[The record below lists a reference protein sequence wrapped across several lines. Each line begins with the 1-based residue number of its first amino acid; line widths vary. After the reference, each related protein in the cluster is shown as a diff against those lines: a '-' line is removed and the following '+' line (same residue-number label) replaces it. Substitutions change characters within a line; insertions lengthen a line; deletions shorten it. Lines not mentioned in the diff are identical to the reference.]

1 MKRHFALLRL
11 LVAVVLL
18 APVWAKPKLM
28 TQPLGFERNE
38 GQTAS
43 QVKYFS
49 RGPSCKLFLTQHKAV
64 LSLPGAA
71 LEMTLQGANR
81 ESPLQPEEQLP
92 GAVNYLIGD
101 PSQWHRAI
109 SLYARV
115 RYRNVYPGIDL
126 VYYARDRKFEYDFV
140 VAPGADPR
148 AIRVAFKGNQTARI
162 DSQGDLVLSVAGK
175 EVVQH
180 RPVVYQER
188 DGRRQLLGGHYLLHS
203 GVVTFKV
210 SKYDPARP
218 LVIDPTLTYS
228 TYLGA
233 THDDEVTGMALDP
246 SGNIYI
252 SGSTE
257 FSDFPTTSGAFMPST
272 TTLVTPFVSKIS
284 PDQGKLIY
292 STFVNGTSKGMGEG
306 IAVNSAGQAFL
317 IGMSWSEDF
326 PTTPGAY
333 GTADQGSAFISK
345 LSADGSSLLLS
356 TLLHGDGVWPY
367 AIATDSAGAVY
378 LAGSGGDNL
387 GTTPGAYQTTASNK
401 SKTAGFFAKL
411 NADFR
416 SVAYVSYFSGD
427 DYGVDVTGL
436 AVDSAGNLA
445 IAGFTSGTDLHTTQG
460 APQTTPPGV
469 GNGFVFKFNATGT
482 QALWGT
488 YLGGDGYNY
497 PSGITV
503 DGAGNY
509 YVVGDSNLEDAPFPT
524 TAGAYRTECSLWP
537 AAWLVKYNPQ
547 GQRAFSTCLGRF
559 DMNTGYGSD
568 QYWAS
573 ASPAIDAAGNIY
585 VMGTADST
593 TDFKGTADA
602 YQRQIVDGDG
612 LQIVL
617 AELDPSGSNLL
628 YGTFYGGTG
637 DETGRAMAMD
647 PAGSIYISGI
657 TDSKD
662 LPVTPGA
669 VQPTQPTGSTGGGY
683 DIFVAKFLQAPGPK
697 FTAQGIVNAASF
709 QGGPIAPGEMITI
722 FGSGI
727 GPSTLAGYHLTGNR
741 FDSMVAQTRVLFDGV
756 AAPIIYASSGQTAV
770 VVPYEIAGQAATQV
784 VVEYQ
789 GVQSSQVSVQVAAV
803 APGIFTVL
811 FNGTGQGAVLNT
823 DYRANA
829 AGNPAARGSV
839 VMVYMT
845 VGGEHGQDGM
855 IATGAVQHPLLVT
868 ATIGGQSAQVQYA
881 GPSPGSIWGLTQVN
895 LMVPASVTPG
905 NAVPLAITVGGVQS
919 QPNVTLAVN

>member
-1 MKRHFALLRL
+1 M
-11 LVAVVLL
+11 
-18 APVWAKPKLM
+18 
-28 TQPLGFERNE
+28 
-38 GQTAS
+38 
-43 QVKYFS
+43 
-49 RGPSCKLFLTQHKAV
+49 
-64 LSLPGAA
+64 
-71 LEMTLQGANR
+71 
-81 ESPLQPEEQLP
+81 
-92 GAVNYLIGD
+92 
-101 PSQWHRAI
+101 
-109 SLYARV
+109 
-115 RYRNVYPGIDL
+115 
-126 VYYARDRKFEYDFV
+126 
-140 VAPGADPR
+140 
-148 AIRVAFKGNQTARI
+148 
-162 DSQGDLVLSVAGK
+162 
-175 EVVQH
+175 
-180 RPVVYQER
+180 
-188 DGRRQLLGGHYLLHS
+188 
-203 GVVTFKV
+203 
-210 SKYDPARP
+210 
-218 LVIDPTLTYS
+218 
-228 TYLGA
+228 
-233 THDDEVTGMALDP
+233 
-246 SGNIYI
+246 
-252 SGSTE
+252 
-257 FSDFPTTSGAFMPST
+257 
-272 TTLVTPFVSKIS
+272 
-284 PDQGKLIY
+284 
-292 STFVNGTSKGMGEG
+292 
-306 IAVNSAGQAFL
+306 
-317 IGMSWSEDF
+317 
-326 PTTPGAY
+326 
-333 GTADQGSAFISK
+333 
-345 LSADGSSLLLS
+345 
-356 TLLHGDGVWPY
+356 
-367 AIATDSAGAVY
+367 
-378 LAGSGGDNL
+378 
-387 GTTPGAYQTTASNK
+387 
-401 SKTAGFFAKL
+401 
-411 NADFR
+411 
-416 SVAYVSYFSGD
+416 
-427 DYGVDVTGL
+427 
-436 AVDSAGNLA
+436 
-445 IAGFTSGTDLHTTQG
+445 
-460 APQTTPPGV
+460 
-469 GNGFVFKFNATGT
+469 
-482 QALWGT
+482 
-488 YLGGDGYNY
+488 
-497 PSGITV
+497 
-503 DGAGNY
+503 
-509 YVVGDSNLEDAPFPT
+509 
-524 TAGAYRTECSLWP
+524 TECSLWP

-559 DMNTGYGSD
+559 DMNTGWIND

-593 TDFKGTADA
+593 TDFKATADA
-602 YQRQIVDGDG
+602 YQRQIVDGDR

-637 DETGRAMAMD
+637 DETGRAMAVD
-647 PAGSIYISGI
+647 PAGSIYIAGI

-669 VQPTQPTGSTGGGY
+669 VQPTQPTGSTGVGY

>member
-1 MKRHFALLRL
+1 
-11 LVAVVLL
+11 VA
-18 APVWAKPKLM
+18 
-28 TQPLGFERNE
+28 
-38 GQTAS
+38 
-43 QVKYFS
+43 
-49 RGPSCKLFLTQHKAV
+49 
-64 LSLPGAA
+64 
-71 LEMTLQGANR
+71 
-81 ESPLQPEEQLP
+81 
-92 GAVNYLIGD
+92 
-101 PSQWHRAI
+101 
-109 SLYARV
+109 
-115 RYRNVYPGIDL
+115 
-126 VYYARDRKFEYDFV
+126 
-140 VAPGADPR
+140 
-148 AIRVAFKGNQTARI
+148 
-162 DSQGDLVLSVAGK
+162 
-175 EVVQH
+175 
-180 RPVVYQER
+180 
-188 DGRRQLLGGHYLLHS
+188 
-203 GVVTFKV
+203 
-210 SKYDPARP
+210 
-218 LVIDPTLTYS
+218 
-228 TYLGA
+228 
-233 THDDEVTGMALDP
+233 
-246 SGNIYI
+246 
-252 SGSTE
+252 
-257 FSDFPTTSGAFMPST
+257 
-272 TTLVTPFVSKIS
+272 
-284 PDQGKLIY
+284 
-292 STFVNGTSKGMGEG
+292 
-306 IAVNSAGQAFL
+306 
-317 IGMSWSEDF
+317 
-326 PTTPGAY
+326 
-333 GTADQGSAFISK
+333 
-345 LSADGSSLLLS
+345 
-356 TLLHGDGVWPY
+356 
-367 AIATDSAGAVY
+367 
-378 LAGSGGDNL
+378 
-387 GTTPGAYQTTASNK
+387 
-401 SKTAGFFAKL
+401 AGFFAKL

-416 SVAYVSYFSGD
+416 SVAYVSYFSGND
-427 DYGVDVTGL
+427 DGVEMTGL

-445 IAGFTSGTDLHTTQG
+445 IAGFTRATDLHTTQG

-469 GNGFVFKFNATGT
+469 ENGFVFKFNATGT

-559 DMNTGYGSD
+559 DMNTGWERD

-593 TDFKGTADA
+593 TDFKATADA

-637 DETGRAMAMD
+637 DESGRAMAMD
-647 PAGSIYISGI
+647 PAGSIYIAGV

-669 VQPTQPTGSTGGGY
+669 VQPTQPTGSTGVGY

-727 GPSTLAGYHLTGNR
+727 GPSPLAGYHLTGNR

-845 VGGEHGQDGM
+845 LGGEHGQDGM

-868 ATIGGQSAQVQYA
+868 ATVGGQSAQVQYA